1 MYSTNTGSVQLYVH
15 RKVKK
20 LQIKKLSIASVSSYV
35 NFFLYAFYS
44 KVLFLPKE
52 HSLFKKIWKRKPSQD
67 TLDSSSA
74 STGLCLQLSLSCVH
88 QAVQTAEQNGTASLS
103 NCLLFIFLSRSLSV
117 HLSYIYRHY
126 LIIIYFL
133 SSIYHLLFYHVSLSV
148 YLSLQLPT
156 IHPPSFG
163 LNVHGPHRLMYWTLG
178 THLVVI
184 FSKATE
190 LFRHV
195 SQIVTSRCLGLGL
208 ENRYLLLALA

>member
-88 QAVQTAEQNGTASLS
+88 QCSPNSRAEWNSISVKLSIIYLSISLS
-103 NCLLFIFLSRSLSV
+103 ICASILHLPPLSYHYLFSIICLPFTFLSCLSICLPISLAT
-117 HLSYIYRHY
+117 
-126 LIIIYFL
+126 
-133 SSIYHLLFYHVSLSV
+133 YHS
-148 YLSLQLPT
+148 PT
-156 IHPPSFG
+156 QFWFKCTWSTQAYVLDTWYPPG
-163 LNVHGPHRLMYWTLG
+163 GN
-178 THLVVI
+178 I
-184 FSKATE
+184 F
-190 LFRHV
+190 
-195 SQIVTSRCLGLGL
+195 
-208 ENRYLLLALA
+208 